1 MWPLENCT
9 LVGVLLYLTSMAGAF
24 WGDRKENSR
33 YNYKNWRW
41 TTYRCYELCWI
52 FNKVMLCTSE
62 FNCSWLLVWQ
72 CFSWT
77 YVWLQNWTMVV
88 DCTLITGLEF
98 DMFSKSIA
106 KILGV
111 TLWSVWLFL
120 HFCFVL
126 FCFAVFCLFVCSFL
140 LLLLLSFV
148 VKLNVLATLVQNP
161 SFK

>member
-1 MWPLENCT
+1 M
-9 LVGVLLYLTSMAGAF
+9 GVAIRELYTGRCVTFLTSMAGAF

-52 FNKVMLCTSE
+52 INKVMLRTFE
-62 FNCSWLLVWQ
+62 FNCSWLLVWHY
-72 CFSWT
+72 FSLS

-88 DCTLITGLEF
+88 GCTLITGLEF
-98 DMFSKSIA
+98 DMFSQSIA

-126 FCFAVFCLFVCSFL
+126 FCCFLSVCLFFFVAVATFVCSQ
-140 LLLLLSFV
+140 
-148 VKLNVLATLVQNP
+148 A
-161 SFK
+161 